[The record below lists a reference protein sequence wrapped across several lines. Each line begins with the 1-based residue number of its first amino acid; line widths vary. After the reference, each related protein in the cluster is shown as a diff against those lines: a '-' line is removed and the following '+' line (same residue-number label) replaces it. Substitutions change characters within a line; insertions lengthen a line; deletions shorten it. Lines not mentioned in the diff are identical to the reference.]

1 MFIVEHYALAVVL
14 CIVTMLC
21 WGSWANTQ
29 KLAGKTWRFELF
41 YWDYVLG
48 VLLAAVVFAF
58 TLGSVGTAGRSFLAD
73 LRQASAGSLGSAFL
87 GGVIFNAANILLV
100 AAIAL
105 AGMAVAFP
113 VGIGMALVLGVI
125 VNYLAQPAGR
135 PDLLFAGVALVA
147 TAIVLDAIA
156 YRRLPGQTAS
166 NTTLGLV
173 LSVVCGLLMGFFY
186 RFVAAAM
193 ARDFTA
199 MEPGKV
205 GPYTAMV
212 LFAAGMLASNVVFN
226 TILMRRP
233 VSGPPLSPAA
243 YFGGTARDHGWGLA
257 GGMIWALGMTLSI
270 IAFGVA
276 GPAISYGLGQGAT
289 MVAAAWGVFVWSEF
303 AAAPPGTAR
312 LLALM
317 FLCFAAGLGLI
328 IAAGAWSGAVV
339 CLEGIDHQLEGGM
352 VEGPGEPRILEV
364 QEQAPGAIEP

>member
-1 MFIVEHYALAVVL
+1 
-14 CIVTMLC
+14 
-21 WGSWANTQ
+21 
-29 KLAGKTWRFELF
+29 
-41 YWDYVLG
+41 
-48 VLLAAVVFAF
+48 
-58 TLGSVGTAGRSFLAD
+58 
-73 LRQASAGSLGSAFL
+73 
-87 GGVIFNAANILLV
+87 
-100 AAIAL
+100 
-105 AGMAVAFP
+105 MAVAFP
-113 VGIGMALVLGVI
+113 VGIGMALVLGVS

-193 ARDFTA
+193 AQDFTA

-243 YFGGTARDHGWGLA
+243 YLGGTARDHGWGLA

-289 MVAAAWGVFVWSEF
+289 MVAAAWGVFVWREF

-312 LLALM
+312 LLALL

-328 IAAGAWSGAVV
+328 IAAGA
-339 CLEGIDHQLEGGM
+339 
-352 VEGPGEPRILEV
+352 
-364 QEQAPGAIEP
+364 

>member
-1 MFIVEHYALAVVL
+1 MFIVEQYALAVAL
-14 CIVTMLC
+14 CLVTMLC

-48 VLLAAVVFAF
+48 VLLAALLFAF
-58 TLGSVGTAGRSFLAD
+58 SLGSTGAAGRLFLDD
-73 LRQASAGSLGSAFL
+73 LRQATPGVLGSAFL
-87 GGVIFNAANILLV
+87 GGIVFNAANILLV

-105 AGMAVAFP
+105 AGLAVAFP

-125 VNYLAQPAGR
+125 VNYAAQPAGK
-135 PDLLFAGVALVA
+135 PGMLFGGVALVA
-147 TAIVLDAIA
+147 AAIILDAIA
-156 YRRLPGQTAS
+156 YRRLPGQTAK
-166 NTTLGLV
+166 NATLGLV
-173 LSVVCGLLMGFFY
+173 LSVVAGLLMGFFY

-193 ARDFTA
+193 APDFKV

-212 LFAAGMLASNVVFN
+212 LFSAGLVASNVVFN
-226 TILMRRP
+226 TILMRKP
-233 VSGPPLSPAA
+233 VSGEPLEPAA
-243 YFGGTARDHGWGLA
+243 YFRGTVRDHFWGVA

-289 MVAAAWGVFVWSEF
+289 MIAAAWGVFVWREF
-303 AAAPPGTAR
+303 AAAPSGTTN

-317 FLCFAAGLGLI
+317 FVCFIAGLGLI
-328 IAAGAWSGAVV
+328 IAAG
-339 CLEGIDHQLEGGM
+339 M
-352 VEGPGEPRILEV
+352 
-364 QEQAPGAIEP
+364 

>member
-1 MFIVEHYALAVVL
+1 MVIVEHYSVAVVL

-48 VLLAAVVFAF
+48 VLVAAILFAF
-58 TLGSVGTAGRSFLAD
+58 TLGSSGAAGRPFLAD
-73 LRQASAGSLGSAFL
+73 LRQAAPGALGSAFL
-87 GGVIFNAANILLV
+87 GGIVFNAANILLV

-125 VNYLAQPAGR
+125 VNYVAQPAGR
-135 PDLLFAGVALVA
+135 PVMLFAGVALVA
-147 TAIVLDAIA
+147 AAIVLDAVA
-156 YRRLPGQTAS
+156 YRRLPGQTAK
-166 NTTLGLV
+166 NATLGLA
-173 LSVVCGLLMGFFY
+173 LSIICGLLMGFFY

-193 ARDFTA
+193 APDFTA

-212 LFAAGMLASNVVFN
+212 LFAAGLAASNFVFN

-233 VSGPPLSPAA
+233 VSGEPLAPAA
-243 YFGGTARDHGWGLA
+243 YFRGTARDHFWGVA
-257 GGMIWALGMTLSI
+257 GGLIWAAGMTLSI

-289 MVAAAWGVFVWSEF
+289 MVAAAWGVFVWREF
-303 AAAPPGTAR
+303 AAAPEGTAT
-312 LLALM
+312 LLGLM
-317 FLCFAAGLGLI
+317 FACFLAGLALI
-328 IAAGAWSGAVV
+328 IAAGA
-339 CLEGIDHQLEGGM
+339 
-352 VEGPGEPRILEV
+352 
-364 QEQAPGAIEP
+364 